1 MSALDE
7 LQQAVVKVA
16 DKAGPSVVGIGGHWH
31 RGSGV
36 VVAKDR
42 VLTNAHNLH
51 GDGATVTFSDGRRER
66 GTLLGLDMD
75 GDLAVIDVNTA
86 AIVPPAWTDAT
97 PGVGAAVFAVA
108 SAGNGEVRATF
119 GQVSG
124 VARSFR
130 GPGGRLIGGSIEH
143 TAPLAS
149 GSSGSPILDAE
160 GRLLGLNTQRLG
172 EGFYLAM
179 PADSEL
185 KTRID
190 SLGRGESA
198 VRPRLGIAVAPGHVA
213 RHLRRAVGLPD
224 RDGILVRG
232 VEDDSPAEKAGIR
245 EGDLIV
251 SAAGSAITDPDELHA
266 VLAEAGPVRS
276 RSDSSAAS
284 RISRSRST
292 LRPSADRPARPPNV
306 RSPGRARATSQTDR
320 PIRRPR
326 TIQRHQRHRRARRG
340 GVSPTTGPSCAI
352 IGPCQ
357 RIAGQR
363 PAPS

>member
-1 MSALDE
+1 MGARQVRTTREKSMSALDE

-16 DKAGPSVVGIGGHWH
+16 EKAGPSVVGIGGHWH

-51 GDGATVTFSDGRRER
+51 GDGATVVFSDGRRER
-66 GTLLGLDMD
+66 GTLLGVDMD

-86 AIVPPAWTDAT
+86 AIVPPAWADAT

-108 SAGNGEVRATF
+108 SAGNGEVRTTF

-149 GSSGSPILDAE
+149 GSSGSPILDSE

-190 SLGRGESA
+190 KLGRGESA

-232 VEDDSPAEKAGIR
+232 VEDGSPAEKAGIR

-266 VLAEAGPVRS
+266 ALAAVGAGSIEIGLVRGVEDLKVEVDFTAE
-276 RSDSSAAS
+276 REPAG
-284 RISRSRST
+284 ST
-292 LRPSADRPARPPNV
+292 TDGPKPRPSKADKPN
-306 RSPGRARATSQTDR
+306 
-320 PIRRPR
+320 
-326 TIQRHQRHRRARRG
+326 
-340 GVSPTTGPSCAI
+340 
-352 IGPCQ
+352 
-357 RIAGQR
+357 
-363 PAPS
+363 